1 MRSLKTLLVS
11 CFVFCS
17 AACSTIS
24 INYDYDKT
32 VNFPSYKYYAWHTIP
47 RTVEMNDL
55 LINRVKNA
63 ANRVLQSKGFREV
76 SENPDFFLAIHTSK
90 QQKVEIIDWGYA
102 YGPYWRRGGYG
113 FGGVDLR
120 QYEEGTLILDVVD
133 ANKNEL
139 VWRGSATGIVDPY
152 LSPEKRTEKIDA
164 AVTRILDKF
173 PPLP

>member
-1 MRSLKTLLVS
+1 MRSFKTLLGF
-11 CFVFCS
+11 CLIFCS

-24 INYDYDKT
+24 VNYDYDKK
-32 VNFPSYKYYAWHTIP
+32 VNFPGYKTYEWHAIP

-76 SENPDFFLAIHTSK
+76 SENPDFLIAIHTSK

-102 YGPYWRRGGYG
+102 YGPYWRRGYGY
-113 FGGVDLR
+113 GGVDLR
-120 QYEEGTLILDVVD
+120 QYVEGTLILDVVD
-133 ANKNEL
+133 AIKNEL

-152 LSPEKRTEKIDA
+152 LSPEKRTENIDA
-164 AVTRILDKF
+164 AVARILDKF